1 MVMEILLAYKANAGA
16 ARDPFTS
23 LLPVGLGYINA
34 SLRTKGFLSK
44 VANFSRFSW
53 REIAGHLT
61 DQPPAILGIS
71 QFTHNRFDSLK
82 LARLA
87 KEINPSCL
95 VVFGGPHATHRWHD
109 ILSRNVSVD
118 YVVLGE
124 GEETFCELAESLLR
138 EQGNRPGSVRGIAY
152 RLSGSIATS
161 PPREPL
167 ADVDALPA
175 PAAFYDGFIGVDIHR
190 QLEFIVTSRGCPAS
204 CRFCSSPNFWGG
216 ALRFRSPQ
224 SIVDEIKFI
233 RDRYGLIYFSIRD
246 DTFTAD
252 RKRVV
257 EFCRLLIQEKV
268 YVLWNCQSRVNAVD
282 EDILFW
288 MKRAGCECV
297 QFGVESGSVRV
308 LRALGK
314 SITPDQIRKAAD
326 LTRRAGMYLSLYLMT
341 GMPGETED
349 DLKETLALIDS
360 VKASDGQV
368 SPLVYYPGTSLF
380 TDGVVSGIVREDL
393 FEADKR
399 EALSARSDAFVGN
412 SVNALLKRLGSVAE
426 KNIYTGADYHAQKK
440 ALGYCHATNIMAGE
454 FFESQ
459 GKWREAEEEYR
470 EICDREPENPW
481 GWLMTGELNARRKD
495 FNRARHAFE
504 RLLTL
509 VPAHAPA
516 FSHLGEICRLE
527 GDGEAALGYYR
538 KALSLA
544 PYDVTSRDGLKRYN
558 G

>member
-1 MVMEILLAYKANAGA
+1 MEILLAYKANFGA
-16 ARDPFTS
+16 ASDPFTS
-23 LLPVGLGYINA
+23 LLPIGLGYINA
-34 SLRTKGFLSK
+34 SLRTMGFRSK

-53 REIAGHLT
+53 REIERCLD

-87 KEINPSCL
+87 KEINPSCI
-95 VVFGGPHATHRWHD
+95 VVLGGPHATHRFHE
-109 ILSRNVSVD
+109 ILTRNLSVD

-124 GEETFCELAESLLR
+124 GEETFCELAGSLSR
-138 EQGNRPGSVRGIAY
+138 DKENGVGSVRGIAY
-152 RLSGSIATS
+152 RSAGSIATS

-167 ADVDALPA
+167 ADLDALPV
-175 PAAFYDGFIGVDIHR
+175 PAAFFDSAIGVDIHR

-204 CRFCSSPNFWGG
+204 CRFCSSPNFWGRT
-216 ALRFRSPQ
+216 LRFRSPE

-233 RDRYGLIYFSIRD
+233 KNRYGLIHFSIRD

-288 MKRAGCECV
+288 MKRAGCECI

-308 LRALGK
+308 LRELGK
-314 SITPDQIRKAAD
+314 RITTEQIRKAAD
-326 LTRRAGMYLSLYLMT
+326 LTRRAGMHLSLYLMT
-341 GMPGETED
+341 GIPGENED
-349 DLKETLALIDS
+349 DLKDTLALIEG

-368 SPLVYYPGTSLF
+368 SPLVYYPGTSLIA
-380 TDGVVSGIVREDL
+380 DGVASGMIQKDL
-393 FEADKR
+393 FEADRR

-412 SVNALLKRLGSVAE
+412 SVRALLKRLESVAE
-426 KNIYTGADYHAQKK
+426 KNIYTGVDYQAQKK

-454 FFESQ
+454 LYESQ
-459 GKWREAEEEYR
+459 GKWREAEREYR
-470 EICDREPENPW
+470 EISDREPENPW

-495 FNRARHAFE
+495 FNRARQAFE
-504 RLLTL
+504 RLSTL

-516 FSHLGEICRLE
+516 FSHLGDLCRQE
-527 GDGEAALGYYR
+527 GDYAAAHENYR
-538 KALSLA
+538 KALSLD
-544 PYDVTSRDGLKRYN
+544 PYDAMSHDGLKRIN